1 MNMKTV
7 GQAYESLQPR
17 ERLFISAGGL
27 FALVTV
33 IYLALVPFAE
43 KHSELIE
50 QHSKL
55 QADLKWLHD
64 QAAIVPRL
72 VNSCSGRELNIG
84 RDTDVITKLV
94 RRAQLRLDKVTET
107 GRGISLRVNGP
118 DANRLMRL
126 VHQISCEGFSVQSI
140 NISASAAP
148 GAAVYTGAMEVQ
160 RVN

>member
-1 MNMKTV
+1 MNMKTI
-7 GQAYESLQPR
+7 GQAYENLQPR

-27 FALVTV
+27 FALVAV
-33 IYLALVPFAE
+33 IYLTLAPFAE

-50 QHSKL
+50 QQSKL

-72 VNSCSGRELNIG
+72 ANSCSGRELNVG

-94 RRAQLRLDKVTET
+94 RRAQLRLDKVNET

-140 NISASAAP
+140 NISASAAQ
-148 GAAVYTGAMEVQ
+148 GAEAYTGAMEVQ

>member
-1 MNMKTV
+1 MNMKTI
-7 GQAYESLQPR
+7 GQAYENLQPR
-17 ERLFISAGGL
+17 ERIFIGVGGL
-27 FALVTV
+27 FALIAV
-33 IYLALVPFAE
+33 IYLTLVPFAE
-43 KHSELIE
+43 KRSELIE
-50 QHSKL
+50 QQSKL

-72 VNSCSGRELNIG
+72 VNSCSGRELNVG

-94 RRAQLRLDKVTET
+94 RRAQLRLDKVNET
-107 GRGISLRVNGP
+107 SRGISLRVNGP

-160 RVN
+160 RAN

>member
-1 MNMKTV
+1 
-7 GQAYESLQPR
+7 
-17 ERLFISAGGL
+17 
-27 FALVTV
+27 
-33 IYLALVPFAE
+33 
-43 KHSELIE
+43 
-50 QHSKL
+50 
-55 QADLKWLHD
+55 
-64 QAAIVPRL
+64 
-72 VNSCSGRELNIG
+72 VN
-84 RDTDVITKLV
+84 
-94 RRAQLRLDKVTET
+94 ET

>member
-1 MNMKTV
+1 MNLKTV
-7 GQAYESLQPR
+7 AQAFENLQPR
-17 ERLFISAGGL
+17 ERYFIGAGGL
-27 FALVTV
+27 LVMTAV
-33 IYLALVPFAE
+33 IYLALSPLAD
-43 KHSELIE
+43 KHSQLVD
-50 QHSKL
+50 QQSQL
-55 QADLKWLHD
+55 QADLEWLHD

-72 VNSCSGRELNIG
+72 VNSCSGRELNVG
-84 RDTDVITKLV
+84 RDTEVITKLV

-140 NISASAAP
+140 DISANAVQ
-148 GAAVYTGAMEVQ
+148 GAEAFSGAMEVQ

>member
-1 MNMKTV
+1 MNLKTV
-7 GQAYESLQPR
+7 AQAFENLQPR
-17 ERLFISAGGL
+17 ERYFIGAGGL
-27 FALVTV
+27 LVLTVV
-33 IYLALVPFAE
+33 IYLALSPLAD
-43 KHSELIE
+43 KHSQLVD
-50 QHSKL
+50 QQSQL
-55 QADLKWLHD
+55 QADLEWLHD

-72 VNSCSGRELNIG
+72 VNSCSGRELNVG
-84 RDTDVITKLV
+84 RDTEVITKLV

-140 NISASAAP
+140 DISANVVQ
-148 GAAVYTGAMEVQ
+148 GAEAFSGAMEVQ

>member
-1 MNMKTV
+1 MNMKTI
-7 GQAYESLQPR
+7 GQAYENLQPR

-27 FALVTV
+27 FALAAV

-50 QHSKL
+50 QQSKL

-64 QAAIVPRL
+64 QGAIVPRL
-72 VNSCSGRELNIG
+72 VNSCSVRELNAG

-94 RRAQLRLDKVTET
+94 RRAQLRLDKVNET

-140 NISASAAP
+140 NISASAAQ